1 MQRRLVYLVI
11 AGTACLAGITVILR
25 AFSDILPLAS
35 TEPPT
40 IWRFEVTFLLTVAQ
54 WIALAVV
61 ALAAISVVVLLWKS
75 AGTRAP

>member
-1 MQRRLVYLVI
+1 MLRRLVYLVV

-35 TEPPT
+35 TEPQI
-40 IWRFEVTFLLTVAQ
+40 IWQLEIGFLLAAAQ

-61 ALAAISVVVLLWKS
+61 ALAAIFVVVLLWK
-75 AGTRAP
+75 AARTRTP